1 MRSFW
6 IIDSLKYNNDEGQ
19 TFALRSSRQGP
30 SRGNQNAS
38 TVLLATLRA
47 SIFGEQQLLGWEIID
62 MESCLYSEMNI
73 SIESITMLTSLYMV
87 LSLLI
92 QKIIEKLNTLQ
103 DPRENYFSLKMQKL
117 MAEPYVIRCFNKT
130 TEQDGKKHAL

>member
-1 MRSFW
+1 MKGKPSPPLPA
-6 IIDSLKYNNDEGQ
+6 SKVLPEGNK
-19 TFALRSSRQGP
+19 TIPLYFYLHR
-30 SRGNQNAS
+30 
-38 TVLLATLRA
+38 RA
-47 SIFGEQQLLGWEIID
+47 SIFHDQQLLGWQIID

-73 SIESITMLTSLYMV
+73 TIESITLLTSLYMV

-92 QKIIEKLNTLQ
+92 QKIIEKLNTIQ

-130 TEQDGKKHAL
+130 T